1 MKDNNGS
8 EVPVRPTSQMSA
20 KKSFRVDNTE
30 GRINNRLMKV
40 LAISG
45 SARASS
51 TNTAMLR
58 AVGSVAPSDIEVVVY
73 DGVGRMPVFSPDLEG
88 GQLPDEVRQFIGLI
102 AQSDGVI
109 ISSPEYVRSFP
120 GGLKNAIDWL
130 VSGEEI
136 VGKPVAL
143 MHASHRGDDM
153 LTSIRTVLGTVT
165 GQFAED
171 IFLRIPLMKMT
182 PEEIS
187 RRFEA
192 PEAQAEVRAF
202 LRSFQR
208 FCERAT
214 VPA

>member
-1 MKDNNGS
+1 
-8 EVPVRPTSQMSA
+8 
-20 KKSFRVDNTE
+20 
-30 GRINNRLMKV
+30 MKV

-58 AVGSVAPSDIEVVVY
+58 AAGSVAPSDIEVVVF
-73 DGVGRMPVFSPDLEG
+73 DGVERLPVFSPDLEG
-88 GQLPDEVRQFIGLI
+88 DRLPDEVRRFIGLI
-102 AQSDGVI
+102 AESDGII
-109 ISSPEYVRSFP
+109 ISSPEYVRSLP

-153 LTSIRTVLGTVT
+153 LKSLRTVLGTVT
-165 GQFAED
+165 GRFAED
-171 IFLRIPLMKMT
+171 IFLRFPLMNMT

-187 RRFEA
+187 RRFDA
-192 PEAQAEVRAF
+192 PEIQAEVRAF
-202 LRSFQR
+202 LRSFQK
-208 FCERAT
+208 FCERETTSA
-214 VPA
+214 